1 MSSLD
6 LSPTDGRVLRRADNR
21 EAALRSGIDLFARNK
36 VAPTIEEVAAESGIS
51 IRSLYRYFGDAS
63 VMIVEATQL
72 LVEET
77 RPLATFSPMGEGP
90 LADRIATLV
99 GAHFRAYQHVR
110 PALRAT
116 ILNIAAQAELAPA
129 QHAARELLRLQF
141 SIHFAPELQQSDDA
155 AREHILQAGSAV
167 CNLEFID
174 MLVERQEM
182 PMDTAQAIVI
192 RLLTNVLAPAP
203 S

>member
-72 LVEET
+72 LIEET

-99 GAHFRAYQHVR
+99 GARFRAYQHVR

-116 ILNIAAQAELAPA
+116 ILNIATHPELASA
-129 QHAARELLRLQF
+129 QDTTRQRLVLQF
-141 SIHFAPELQQSDDA
+141 NLQFAPELQQSDDA

-182 PMDTAQAIVI
+182 PVDTAQAIVI

-203 S
+203 T

>member
-1 MSSLD
+1 MAPRDLD
-6 LSPTDGRVLRRADNR
+6 PTDGRVVRRAENR
-21 EAALRSGIDLFARNK
+21 EAALRSGLALFTENNSIPSIED
-36 VAPTIEEVAAESGIS
+36 VAEKSGIS
-51 IRSLYRYFGDAS
+51 VRSLYRYFGDAS

-72 LVEET
+72 LIEET

-99 GAHFRAYQHVR
+99 GARFRAYQHVR

-116 ILNIAAQAELAPA
+116 ILNIAAQPELAPA
-129 QHAARELLRLQF
+129 QHATRELLRLQF

-155 AREHILQAGSAV
+155 AREHVLQAGTAV

-174 MLVERQEM
+174 MLVERQGM
-182 PMDTAQAIVI
+182 AVDTAQAIVI
-192 RLLTNVLAPAP
+192 RLLTNVLTPAPA
-203 S
+203 

>member
-1 MSSLD
+1 MPFRD
-6 LSPTDGRVLRRADNR
+6 LSPADGRVLRRAENR
-21 EAALRSGIDLFARNK
+21 EAALRCGIDLFGRNK
-36 VAPTIEEVAAESGIS
+36 TAPTIEEVAAESGIS

-77 RPLATFSPMGEGP
+77 RPLASFSPMGEGP

-99 GAHFRAYQHVR
+99 GARFRAYQHVR
-110 PALRAT
+110 PVLRAT
-116 ILNIAAQAELAPA
+116 ILNIAAHAELAPA
-129 QHAARELLRLQF
+129 QHATRELLRRQF

-182 PMDTAQAIVI
+182 PVDTAQAIVI
-192 RLLTNVLAPAP
+192 RLLTNVLTPAPA
-203 S
+203 

>member
-36 VAPTIEEVAAESGIS
+36 VMPTIEDVSAESGIS

-63 VMIVEATQL
+63 AMIVEATQL
-72 LVEET
+72 LIEET
-77 RPLATFSPMGEGP
+77 RPLATLSPMGEGP

-99 GAHFRAYQHVR
+99 GARFRAYQHVR

-116 ILNIAAQAELAPA
+116 ILNIATHPELASA
-129 QHAARELLRLQF
+129 QDTTRQRLVLQF
-141 SIHFAPELQQSDDA
+141 NLQFAPELGRLDDDE
-155 AREHILQAGSAV
+155 RDYVVQAGSAV
-167 CNLEFID
+167 SNLEFID
-174 MLVERQEM
+174 MLVSRHQM
-182 PMDTAQAIVI
+182 PVDAAQLVVC
-192 RLLTNVLAPAP
+192 RLLTQVLIPAAA
-203 S
+203 

>member
-1 MSSLD
+1 
-6 LSPTDGRVLRRADNR
+6 
-21 EAALRSGIDLFARNK
+21 
-36 VAPTIEEVAAESGIS
+36 
-51 IRSLYRYFGDAS
+51 
-63 VMIVEATQL
+63 
-72 LVEET
+72 
-77 RPLATFSPMGEGP
+77 MGEGP

-99 GAHFRAYQHVR
+99 GARFRAYQHVR

-129 QHAARELLRLQF
+129 QHAVRERLRLQF
-141 SIHFAPELQQSDDA
+141 SIHFAPELQQLDDA
-155 AREHILQAGSAV
+155 AREHVLQAGSAV

-192 RLLTNVLAPAP
+192 RLLTNVLTPAPA
-203 S
+203 